1 MLSVH
6 IYNNMRTKSMQMPL
20 FFKCTIHV
28 EILAEIFEYHDLQHY
43 EMTFSMEIQ
52 PQIIWLV
59 AGFRFMTTFRFDCL
73 GKSTVNSDV

>member
-52 PQIIWLV
+52 PQII
-59 AGFRFMTTFRFDCL
+59 
-73 GKSTVNSDV
+73 